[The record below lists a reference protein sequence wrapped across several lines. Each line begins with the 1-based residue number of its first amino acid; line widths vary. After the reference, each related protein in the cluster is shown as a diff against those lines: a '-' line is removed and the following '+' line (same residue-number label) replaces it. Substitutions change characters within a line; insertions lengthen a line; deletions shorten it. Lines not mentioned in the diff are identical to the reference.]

1 MPLYSFDLN
10 RMRGSVKQVK
20 PNASKEA
27 IDESLNKRI
36 AKLYDRHFWSDSLRI
51 GTIPINQA
59 YSTGTV
65 NMSQASD
72 LVTGTGTVWPIND
85 RVNTT
90 LSAAI
95 VERGVQDVAPGSM
108 ENINPGTYLLID
120 QEGGPPL
127 TEVVVVLRT
136 TATTFQARFA
146 SFHNINATIQSSSLA
161 GRQFKA
167 QFPVYTVKAVLSD
180 TQLQLDNLW
189 GGQPTTGLLYN
200 IYDGYVS
207 VTPNTR
213 RLMFG
218 YDPVAPNILDI
229 WSSQEDLSVLDPQ
242 RTASDNPLKLVQM
255 APSKAGIAQ
264 WEIWPIQ
271 LSDYMLSV
279 VTMEQW
285 PEMLED
291 ADVPPWF
298 INSNVITAGARA
310 DVLRIK
316 NISRDNGRDP
326 YHDPALAKVY
336 EDEFEQGYEEA
347 VQTDQGRAATFLSS
361 YIKSTVGEASYNYWR
376 DHIPWV
382 SDF

>member
-1 MPLYSFDLN
+1 MPLYNFDLN

-20 PNASKEA
+20 PNCSKEA
-27 IDESLNKRI
+27 ADEAINKRI
-36 AKLYDRHFWSDSLRI
+36 AKLYDRHFWSDALRI

-65 NMSQASD
+65 NMAQGSD
-72 LVTGTGTVWPIND
+72 LVTGTGTAWPIND

-90 LSAAI
+90 LPAAI
-95 VERGVQDVAPGSM
+95 VEKGVQDVSPGSM
-108 ENINPGTYLLID
+108 TNINPGSYLLID

-127 TEVVVVLRT
+127 TEVVVVMSVPS
-136 TATTFQARFA
+136 TTFRARFA
-146 SFHNINATIQSSSLA
+146 SFHNISGTIQSSRLA

-167 QFPVYTVKAVLSD
+167 QFPVYAVKAVLSA

-200 IYDGYVS
+200 IYDGYVT

-213 RLMFG
+213 RLMFA
-218 YDPVAPNILDI
+218 YDPVAPNTIDI
-229 WSSQEDLSVLDPQ
+229 WSSQEDLAQIDPQ
-242 RTASDNPLKLVQM
+242 RTSSDNPLKLCQM

-279 VTMEQW
+279 VSMEQW
-285 PEMLED
+285 PEMTED

-298 INSNVITAGARA
+298 INSKVITAGARA
-310 DVLRIK
+310 DVFRIK
-316 NISRDNGRDP
+316 NNSRDNGRDP
-326 YHDPALAKVY
+326 Y
-336 EDEFEQGYEEA
+336 
-347 VQTDQGRAATFLSS
+347 
-361 YIKSTVGEASYNYWR
+361 
-376 DHIPWV
+376 
-382 SDF
+382 